1 MFSELIIEMATI
13 TALSSVSLNLLVLF
27 ARSARVRANPEQA
40 PEFVKSNI
48 LTDCNAF
55 TTSVFIGVISLT
67 LSLAGLTTSYT

>member
-27 ARSARVRANPEQA
+27 ARSARVRANPKQA
-40 PEFVKSNI
+40 PEFVKSST

-67 LSLAGLTTSYT
+67 LSLAGLTTRYT

>member
-1 MFSELIIEMATI
+1 MGEVIALNFGGEHMACVDVTYK
-13 TALSSVSLNLLVLF
+13 AS
-27 ARSARVRANPEQA
+27 
-40 PEFVKSNI
+40 EFVTSST